1 MSNYSLNK
9 LKPTTPGSRGTVLVS
24 FKQTEGKISA
34 RKKLTHGRAKLHG
47 AGTGSGRNNQGRITV
62 RHKGSGHKR
71 KYRIIDIK
79 RNYDNIPATVKA
91 IDYDP
96 NRTAFLALICYADG
110 KWSYIIAPKGLQV
123 GDRVQSGVN
132 APIEKGNS
140 MPLSAIPVGT
150 IIHNIELKPNAGAC
164 LVRSAGGFATL
175 VGKDDGFAIVRL
187 RSGEMRKIH
196 LACRATIG
204 TISNEIHNLVSIG
217 KAGRKRWMG
226 VRPTVRGVAMN
237 PIDHPHGGGEGRTSG
252 GRHPVS
258 FSGVPTKGKKTRN
271 PKSRSNAMILK
282 RRKSKNRKG

>member
-1 MSNYSLNK
+1 MSEVKLKK

-24 FKQTEGKISA
+24 FKQSKESFSA
-34 RKKLTHGRAKLHG
+34 RKKLTIGRSKLHG
-47 AGTGSGRNNQGRITV
+47 AGTGSGRNNQGRITT
-62 RHKGSGHKR
+62 RHKGCGHKR
-71 KYRIIDIK
+71 NFRIIDFK
-79 RNYDNIPATVKA
+79 RNYDSIPATVKA

-110 KWSYIIAPKGLQV
+110 RWAYILAPKDLKV
-123 GDRVQSGVN
+123 GDKVESGIN
-132 APIEKGNS
+132 AAISIGNA

-150 IIHNIELKPNAGAC
+150 TVHNVELKPGAGAKIA
-164 LVRSAGGFATL
+164 RSAGSYAVL
-175 VGKDDGFAIVRL
+175 VGKDQGFAIMRL

-196 LACRATIG
+196 LTCRATIG
-204 TISNEIHNLVSIG
+204 TMSNESHNLVNIG

-258 FSGVPTKGKKTRN
+258 PTGVPTKGKVT
-271 PKSRSNAMILK
+271 
-282 RRKSKNRKG
+282 RKSKCRSNNMIVRKRKSKKRS